1 MSLEAEAHVALRDA
15 LRGIELPAIDA
26 DAMAESVAGA
36 NSDAA
41 RLLQHVARAAGANDL
56 DGAMAGAVAVILAAE
71 GAAKALSAIMD
82 RIGQHRS
89 AAVQAAAQARAALA
103 KAMADTGC
111 PAVLTA
117 THRADPLEGSE
128 RVEVTDPARL
138 PLSLWKQPDPEPDKA
153 AIRKALKK
161 GPVPGAAL
169 VRGAPSVRISIRQ
182 EQVR

>member
-1 MSLEAEAHVALRDA
+1 MSLEATTFAALRDA
-15 LRGIELPAIDA
+15 LRGIEVPSLDA
-26 DAMAESVAGA
+26 AALSDSLDDAHGDMDLLRHRRDTAASA
-36 NSDAA
+36 NSLDA
-41 RLLQHVARAAGANDL
+41 
-56 DGAMAGAVAVILAAE
+56 AMAGAVAVILAAE
-71 GAAKALSAIMD
+71 SAAKALSAIMD

-169 VRGAPSVRISIRQ
+169 VRGAPSVRIAIRQ